1 MTTSAFPTQITL
13 ARPELMK
20 AWSLAYGG
28 PPPKNISTRLLH
40 LACDYN
46 RQAKEYG
53 GLRKS
58 TLRELRKYVPAP
70 HKSELAIE
78 TPTATA
84 KPVPGTRLVRE
95 WRGRTHMVDIRDGGF
110 LYEGKSFG
118 SLSEIA
124 RMITGARW
132 SGPRFFGL

>member
-1 MTTSAFPTQITL
+1 MANISSECQLSRDNLID
-13 ARPELMK
+13 
-20 AWSLAYGG
+20 AWIEAYSG
-28 PPPKNISTRLLH
+28 PPPKGLSTRLLRYAIH
-40 LACDYN
+40 YN

-58 TLRELRKYVPAP
+58 TLRQLGRYVPAP
-70 HKSELAIE
+70 HKTSPAIE

-84 KPVPGTRLVRE
+84 KPMPGTRLVRE
-95 WRGRTHMVDIRDGGF
+95 WRGRTHMVDVRSDGF

-118 SLSEIA
+118 SLSEVA
-124 RMITGARW
+124 RTITGARW